1 MQNSIQTIIQW
12 GARVLES
19 QFLILVISLPLARSP
34 RKFKDKG
41 EKWINGGEY
50 CPSSIRNVWGLSLG
64 KFWICKTWKIDFSAP
79 SLTREKHSMALFYIK
94 MMYSKHKSVTNMT
107 DFSKR
112 YIFFWVVGT
121 TEGNLKKTFIS
132 HDRYSRIVVLNP
144 GPKPLTLPITGLSTC
159 IGKEKL

>member
-1 MQNSIQTIIQW
+1 M
-12 GARVLES
+12 LES
-19 QFLILVISLPLARSP
+19 QFLILVISLLLARSP

-41 EKWINGGEY
+41 EKWINGGKY

-64 KFWICKTWKIDFSAP
+64 KFWICETWKIDFSAP

-94 MMYSKHKSVTNMT
+94 IMMYSKHKSVTNMT

-121 TEGNLKKTFIS
+121 TEGNLKKPFIS
-132 HDRYSRIVVLNP
+132 HDRYCRIVVLNP

-159 IGKEKL
+159 IRKEKL

>member
-1 MQNSIQTIIQW
+1 M
-12 GARVLES
+12 LES

-50 CPSSIRNVWGLSLG
+50 CPSSIRNVWGLFEFWILNFE
-64 KFWICKTWKIDFSAP
+64 FWICKTWKIDFSAP

-94 MMYSKHKSVTNMT
+94 IMYSKHKSVTNMT

-159 IGKEKL
+159 IRKEKL

>member
-1 MQNSIQTIIQW
+1 M
-12 GARVLES
+12 LES
-19 QFLILVISLPLARSP
+19 QFLILVISLLLARSP

-50 CPSSIRNVWGLSLG
+50 CPSSIRNVWGLSLR

-94 MMYSKHKSVTNMT
+94 IMYSKHKSVTNH
-107 DFSKR
+107 DRFFKKI
-112 YIFFWVVGT
+112 YFFWVVGT

-159 IGKEKL
+159 IRKEKL